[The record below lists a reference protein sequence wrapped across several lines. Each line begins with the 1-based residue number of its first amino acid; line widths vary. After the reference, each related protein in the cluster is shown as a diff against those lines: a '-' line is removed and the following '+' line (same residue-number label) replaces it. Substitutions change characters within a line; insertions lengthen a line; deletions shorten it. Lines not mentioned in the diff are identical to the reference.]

1 MTGSERAPQS
11 PTRLLRFV
19 PFGDFA
25 RNDKK
30 VNKEVIMKRY
40 IVLALALVFVST
52 MLAGCGET
60 VSGIGKDASRIGKGV
75 QTIFVRDG
83 N

>member
-1 MTGSERAPQS
+1 MINTNYHEFKRGHRKSVTIRHCEERPKGATKQS

-30 VNKEVIMKRY
+30 
-40 IVLALALVFVST
+40 AF
-52 MLAGCGET
+52 
-60 VSGIGKDASRIGKGV
+60 
-75 QTIFVRDG
+75 FG
-83 N
+83 NR

>member
-1 MTGSERAPQS
+1 MTKIKG
-11 PTRLLRFV
+11 
-19 PFGDFA
+19 
-25 RNDKK
+25 
-30 VNKEVIMKRY
+30 EVLMKRY
-40 IVLALALVFVST
+40 ALSVLVLVFASVVLS
-52 MLAGCGET
+52 GCGET